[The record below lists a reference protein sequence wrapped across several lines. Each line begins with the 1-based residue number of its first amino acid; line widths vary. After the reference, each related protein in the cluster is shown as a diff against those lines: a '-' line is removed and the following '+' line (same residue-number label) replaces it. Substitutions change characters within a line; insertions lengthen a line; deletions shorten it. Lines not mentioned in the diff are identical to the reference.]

1 MFVVEP
7 AVVSRG
13 GRSSHQIYRCLQVE
27 KSPIHPYPRQP
38 EFEAEGSSR
47 EKYPTIII
55 SKALELSPKHPL
67 PVEARL
73 T

>member
-13 GRSSHQIYRCLQVE
+13 GRSSHQIYRPFRWKGLPFIHIHASLNLKPKARPERSTLQ
-27 KSPIHPYPRQP
+27 
-38 EFEAEGSSR
+38 SSLAGHQR
-47 EKYPTIII
+47 SIEY
-55 SKALELSPKHPL
+55 PL